1 MPRFAIVALILFAAK
16 GFAQPPPDESIGSA
30 SLDQRVESVIAQ
42 LAPDAVIDVQAVEGV
57 VTLSGTVTDSQL
69 EQQIRDTVAA
79 MDGVL
84 AVRDDIELDLSV
96 TGQVDPV
103 AGRLQELGLNL
114 LRYLPLAA
122 IALAVVL
129 VFWLIAAWLGGDR
142 ALYRRFSASQPVQE
156 LIRSVVRLAIMV
168 LGIVIA
174 LDILNATAVVGGIL
188 GAAGVVGIAVG
199 FAFRDLIENYIAS
212 LMLSI
217 RQPFRPND
225 HVVIDGKEG
234 VVSRLTTRSTILM
247 TFDGNTLRLP
257 NSLVFKSVITN
268 FTSQPE
274 RRFEFVVGV
283 GYDVDLT
290 VAQRVGLETISA
302 VDGVLSEPAP
312 TARVEEL
319 GDSTV
324 TLRFLA
330 WVNQSTHVLAAVRS
344 RTLATIKQVFD
355 EHDIDMPEPTYNLRM
370 AQVERIPERA
380 VATTSPSSR
389 QANEQYAAEDQQDD
403 FIRRQAET
411 ERQAAQENMIDDE
424 TPAE

>member
-1 MPRFAIVALILFAAK
+1 MHRIVLVLHVLLISAVVD
-16 GFAQPPPDESIGSA
+16 AQDNGEP
-30 SLDQRVESVIAQ
+30 SLDERVKSVVAQ
-42 LAPDAVIDVQAVEGV
+42 LAPDTAIDVRAVDGV
-57 VTLSGTVTDSQL
+57 VTLTGTVTDSQL
-69 EQQIRDTVAA
+69 EEQLRQTVAS

-84 AVRDDIELDLSV
+84 AVRDKIELDLSV

-103 AGRLQELGLNL
+103 AGRLQTLGLNL

-142 ALYRRFSASQPVQE
+142 AIYRRFSGSQPVQE
-156 LIRSVVRLAIMV
+156 LIRSVVRLGILV

-217 RQPFRPND
+217 RQPFRPDD
-225 HVVIDGKEG
+225 HVIIDGKEG

-274 RRFEFVVGV
+274 RRFEFTVGV

-290 VAQRVGLETISA
+290 TAQRIGLETISS
-302 VDGVLSEPAP
+302 VDGVLDEPAP
-312 TARVEEL
+312 TARVDEL

-324 TLRFLA
+324 TLQFLA
-330 WVNQSTHVLAAVRS
+330 WVNQDTHVLGAVRS
-344 RTLATIKQVFD
+344 RTLATIKRVFD

-380 VATTSPSSR
+380 IATTSPSVQ
-389 QANEQYAAEDQQDD
+389 QASQQYAAEDKQDD
-403 FIRRQAET
+403 FIRKQAET
-411 ERQAAQENMIDDE
+411 DRREAQENMIDSE
-424 TPAE
+424 TPSE